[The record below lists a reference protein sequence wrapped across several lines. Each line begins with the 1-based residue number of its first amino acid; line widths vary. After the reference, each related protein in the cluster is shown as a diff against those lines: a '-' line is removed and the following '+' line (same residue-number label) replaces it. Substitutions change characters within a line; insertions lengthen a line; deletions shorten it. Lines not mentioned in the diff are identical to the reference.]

1 MIDLTYMYFN
11 FSYTFILIFSLC
23 NSLFFYDAVVIF
35 FFLLIIGLLNPS
47 RGCQFEDMYK
57 FLKTF
62 LKSETFLLI
71 NFWRKAHIFLT
82 IN

>member
-1 MIDLTYMYFN
+1 MIDLTYMNFS
-11 FSYTFILIFSLC
+11 FSYTFILVFSLC

-35 FFLLIIGLLNPS
+35 LLLVIGLLNPS

-57 FLKTF
+57 FLKSF
-62 LKSETFLLI
+62 LKFETFLLI